1 MRLRTVLWLGR
12 GSLLLVALWCVS
24 APAQEARQPAG
35 AAPLSEEAGPREAAT
50 QSKEPAAAEGQSSE
64 GKTDVQVQP
73 VGVASPG
80 QEQAGSATPKRIA
93 EEPIVPVP
101 DPLESGPVAIEASS
115 FKGVTPGVTTMAEVE
130 KTWGAPKEISKQN
143 GTVMQLYAV
152 EPFERVE
159 VSYFDKK
166 VASVVIRFSQTFPA
180 KTVVKQLQLTN
191 VRPVLVSNELGE
203 ILGQVYPERG
213 VLFAFKPSEKPGTA
227 SMSVAQIILEPIG
240 AEPFMLRA
248 ETNLDSRYELSLQDV
263 KQALKLQPNSA
274 RANWLH
280 ARVLV
285 ATGDY
290 GKAVRAGGEAVRL
303 EPGNV
308 RYRVTWAQI
317 LGQVGRLA
325 EATQEA
331 QKAVQDSERRPHVK
345 ARALCL
351 LGDLAASGPKPD
363 YKKAIAFHVQ
373 AVQQADPLAKNRHP
387 AIRLAAK
394 EVLVDAHLGAAHD
407 VAWGNWA
414 EKEVAVSRWLAQ
426 ANAFAEDLIEREG
439 RDQELRFRVSTRA
452 LAAYVGVRGK
462 LDPGKWADSA
472 IRTGKELISTTEDP
486 LRKARFQ
493 WDLGMALYDALQTYQ
508 MRNEHETALK
518 YGEWAIEY
526 LEQGDQK
533 RMSASTTYL
542 LGRLY
547 FRLGAIHAIRDNNH
561 RAAITWFDKALPL
574 LQKHA
579 PGDASGD
586 RGRHGET
593 FVSMG
598 VSYWEAGQREKGV
611 EVTQR
616 GLELMEEAVKQ
627 GTLDESVLAVP
638 CSNLAS
644 MYRQLGR
651 DEKAEEYEEMATRI
665 KNTKVQ

>member
-12 GSLLLVALWCVS
+12 GSLLLVVLWCVS
-24 APAQEARQPAG
+24 APAQKAQQPAG
-35 AAPLSEEAGPREAAT
+35 ATPLSEEAGQQEAAT
-50 QSKEPAAAEGQSSE
+50 QSKESAAAEGQSSE
-64 GKTDVQVQP
+64 GKTDVKVQP

-80 QEQAGSATPKRIA
+80 QERTGSATSKRIA

-115 FKGVTPGVTTMAEVE
+115 FRGVTPGVTTMAEVE

-159 VSYFDKK
+159 VSYFDNK
-166 VASVVIRFSQTFPA
+166 VASVVIRFSQAFPT
-180 KTVVKQLQLTN
+180 KTVATQLELSN

-213 VLFAFKPSEKPGTA
+213 VLFAFEPSEKPGTA
-227 SMSVAQIILEPIG
+227 SMSVAQIILEPIS

-248 ETNLDSRYELSLQDV
+248 ETSLDSRYELSLQDI
-263 KQALKLQPNSA
+263 KQALKLQPTSA

-290 GKAVRAGGEAVRL
+290 GKAVTAGGEAVRL
-303 EPGNV
+303 EPGNA

-373 AVQQADPLAKNRHP
+373 AVEQADPLAKNRHP

-407 VAWGNWA
+407 VAWGIWA

-426 ANAFAEDLIEREG
+426 ADAFAEDLIEREG

-472 IRTGKELISTTEDP
+472 LRTGKELISATEDP
-486 LRKARFQ
+486 LRKARLQ

-533 RMSASTTYL
+533 RMSGSTTYL

-574 LQKHA
+574 LQEYA
-579 PGDASGD
+579 PQEASGD
-586 RGRHGET
+586 HGRHGET

-627 GTLDESVLAVP
+627 GTLDESVLVVP
-638 CSNLAS
+638 CGNLAS
-644 MYRQLGR
+644 MHRQLGR
-651 DEKAEEYEEMATRI
+651 DEKAQEYEEMATRI
-665 KNTKVQ
+665 KNTKVH